1 MFDKSQIIH
10 LIQQDLKH
18 SQLTEALRNLGLDDG
33 GLYSLDLMS
42 LIAQL
47 MQVPPE
53 KMENFT
59 EIYGSYLDKSAQYT
73 VTYRGESLLQK
84 AEQCYKALLII
95 LERFDMGTGNYL

>member
-42 LIAQL
+42 LVAQL
-47 MQVPPE
+47 MQVPLE
-53 KMENFT
+53 QMENFA
-59 EIYGSYLDKSAQYT
+59 EIYGSYLDQVIDCPISNLGTEIYPVAECCYN
-73 VTYRGESLLQK
+73 ELQECFK
-84 AEQCYKALLII
+84 
-95 LERFDMGTGNYL
+95 RNY

>member
-42 LIAQL
+42 LVAQL

-53 KMENFT
+53 HMEDFA
-59 EIYGSYLDKSAQYT
+59 EIYGSYLDRAAAYP
-73 VTYRGESLLQK
+73 VTYLDEYLLPV
-84 AEQCYKALLII
+84 AEACYFKL
-95 LERFDMGTGNYL
+95 MGGIED

>member
-1 MFDKSQIIH
+1 MIDRSQIIH

-42 LIAQL
+42 LVAQL

-53 KMENFT
+53 KMENFA
-59 EIYGSYLDKSAQYT
+59 EIYGRYLDKAAEYP
-73 VTYRGESLLQK
+73 VTYLGEYLLPA
-84 AEQCYKALLII
+84 AEACYHRLLT
-95 LERFDMGTGNYL
+95 DKDN

>member
-42 LIAQL
+42 LVAQL

-53 KMENFT
+53 Q
-59 EIYGSYLDKSAQYT
+59 S
-73 VTYRGESLLQK
+73 
-84 AEQCYKALLII
+84 C
-95 LERFDMGTGNYL
+95 